1 MSVEDT
7 GSTTKAGIKALA
19 IRLDLD
25 LHAQLSLIAQ
35 LRGAT
40 ITDEIRKALEAHIT
54 AAKTAPE
61 LAAQAGT
68 VLDDIERDAL
78 ARRNAIATLFGETPP
93 APAVEAA
100 DTSAATEPAPVTP
113 SRSRGSKAAG
123 NPAGKDS

>member
-1 MSVEDT
+1 MPLEDT
-7 GSTTKAGIKALA
+7 GSTTKAGIKTLA

-78 ARRNAIATLFGETPP
+78 ARRNAIATLFGETTP
-93 APAVEAA
+93 APAEVAG
-100 DTSAATEPAPVTP
+100 TTAATEPAPVTP
-113 SRSRGSKAAG
+113 SRGRGSKPSS